1 MNGSTRELTL
11 FDAATMAASQW
22 VATDDPVM
30 GGESFSA
37 MRPAPGGTARFAGT
51 VSLANNGGFASVH
64 RALEPGVLSGYHAV
78 ALRICGDGR
87 RYSLRLRQADSFDGV
102 SYRYDFDTTEGRW
115 VTMVLPLAGFR
126 AVFRGRQLTTADPL
140 VPARVNRVSLLIARQ
155 PGPFNLQLRWL
166 RACREE
172 PTTEYTNE
180 T

>member
-1 MNGSTRELTL
+1 MNGSRQELTL
-11 FDAATMAASQW
+11 FDATTMPASQW

-37 MRPAPGGTARFAGT
+37 MHPGPDGTASFAGI

-87 RYSLRLRQADSFDGV
+87 RYSLRLRQADRFEGV
-102 SYRYDFDTTEGRW
+102 SYRFDFDTTEGRW
-115 VTMVLPLAGFR
+115 VTMVLPLDGFQ
-126 AVFRGRQLTTADPL
+126 AVFRGRQLTTAGPL
-140 VPARVNRVSLLIARQ
+140 VAARVNRVSLLIARQ
-155 PGPFNLQLRWL
+155 PGAFKLQLRWL
-166 RACREE
+166 RACRKE
-172 PTTEYTNE
+172 PTREHTNE